1 MKLFLAVAMLVAF
14 GGGALALEVGEKV
27 GMVWVDPGGIVCDT
41 AAQAEQA
48 IDALDAGQGKIPS
61 GCGRLLRQ
69 APAFIEAI
77 SEYEFG
83 DAAYVILKITFLP
96 PSSLGVQYAWE
107 MHSTVPDTIDIP
119 V

>member
-1 MKLFLAVAMLVAF
+1 MNKLLSLAAAMLVAF
-14 GGGALALEVGEKV
+14 GGSALALEVGEKV

-48 IDALDAGQGKIPS
+48 IDTSAPLPA

-83 DAAYVILKITFLP
+83 DAAYMILKITFLP
-96 PSSLGVQYAWE
+96 PAPLGVQYGWE
-107 MHSTVPDTIDIP
+107 THSKAPDAISGDSA
-119 V
+119 